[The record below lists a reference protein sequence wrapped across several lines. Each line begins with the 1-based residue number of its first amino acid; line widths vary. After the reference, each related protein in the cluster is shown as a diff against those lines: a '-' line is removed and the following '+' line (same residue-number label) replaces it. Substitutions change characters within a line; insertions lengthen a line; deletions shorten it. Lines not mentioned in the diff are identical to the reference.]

1 MQQQQGR
8 HFLSHAG
15 IYLIARGLPGIVAFI
30 AIPLFSRLLDPTD
43 YGRYAL
49 VVATVGLLNALLFQW
64 LRLSLVRYMP
74 AYKGDPQR
82 LKSTLLSVALV
93 IIALLGVVGAI
104 LSFLPINSE
113 FRLLILPCW
122 VVLAVQAM
130 FELFSEYTRAIVQPW
145 RNMTFQ
151 LLRAGAFVLV
161 GAALVWGGWNWWGP
175 LAGASVGMLL
185 AIAYGFRQD
194 WRGVRLSIDP
204 VMLKRLAQYGVPLS
218 LTVAMAVV
226 ISSSDRFLISW
237 YMGEAAAGLYS
248 VATDFTMQSLTLL
261 MMVVNLAMYPLA
273 VRAWEEQG
281 REAAQDQMRS
291 NASLLM
297 AVGLPSVAGICVLSP
312 GIAQCFFG
320 ERFRESAVDI
330 MPLIAIGAFL
340 AGLKA
345 YHFDAAFQFVHRTIY
360 QVWIVLFVAIV
371 NIVLNVIAIPTWG
384 INGAAGATL
393 LAYVVSIALT
403 AWLGRRHLALP
414 FPLKASTQVVLAC
427 GVMAA
432 VLWPFRDAV
441 GATSVAAQ
449 IAGGGALYVAV
460 LVGANFLGLRDAIVQ
475 KYRGIEVD
483 LKSSNGCDR
492 DVAVHLVETRQA

>member
-1 MQQQQGR
+1 
-8 HFLSHAG
+8 
-15 IYLIARGLPGIVAFI
+15 
-30 AIPLFSRLLDPTD
+30 
-43 YGRYAL
+43 
-49 VVATVGLLNALLFQW
+49 
-64 LRLSLVRYMP
+64 
-74 AYKGDPQR
+74 
-82 LKSTLLSVALV
+82 
-93 IIALLGVVGAI
+93 
-104 LSFLPINSE
+104 
-113 FRLLILPCW
+113 
-122 VVLAVQAM
+122 
-130 FELFSEYTRAIVQPW
+130 
-145 RNMTFQ
+145 
-151 LLRAGAFVLV
+151 
-161 GAALVWGGWNWWGP
+161 
-175 LAGASVGMLL
+175 
-185 AIAYGFRQD
+185 
-194 WRGVRLSIDP
+194 
-204 VMLKRLAQYGVPLS
+204 
-218 LTVAMAVV
+218 MAVV

-312 GIAQCFFG
+312 GIAQWFFG

-371 NIVLNVIAIPTWG
+371 NIVLNAIAIPTWG

-449 IAGGGALYVAV
+449 IAGGGALYVVV
-460 LVGANFLGLRDAIVQ
+460 LVGTNFLGLRDAIVQ

-483 LKSSNGCDR
+483 LKSSSNCDR
-492 DVAVHLVETRQA
+492 NVAVHLVETRQA